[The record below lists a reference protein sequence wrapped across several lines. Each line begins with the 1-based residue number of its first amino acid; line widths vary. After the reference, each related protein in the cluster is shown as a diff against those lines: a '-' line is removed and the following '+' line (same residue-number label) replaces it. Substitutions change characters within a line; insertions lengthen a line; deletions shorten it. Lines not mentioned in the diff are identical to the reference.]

1 MAYRK
6 EMTYSCAKNW
16 NVSDSSMNSP
26 RYVRWGESNKIPEL
40 RIEPGW
46 TLLVMEGGK
55 KNWYW
60 WRNDTGWVERRT
72 VTGVSTLLKIDNE
85 ISNRSS
91 NHKNQRRVKNWQCYS
106 DEEESGGQSATE
118 PAEALPETGMAVN
131 RNCVNREFHRFCPD
145 FIKGMSAQRIDR
157 RVYVGTVSSSSENPL
172 WNCFHANGDCK
183 TFERRTK
190 ARLREFSTRNVGSFL
205 KVADLAVISW
215 NARWND
221 EVDMRPLMYSSFFVN
236 T

>member
-6 EMTYSCAKNW
+6 ETTYSCAKNW

-60 WRNDTGWVERRT
+60 WRNDTA
-72 VTGVSTLLKIDNE
+72 
-85 ISNRSS
+85 
-91 NHKNQRRVKNWQCYS
+91 

-118 PAEALPETGMAVN
+118 PVEALPETGMAVN

-145 FIKGMSAQRIDR
+145 IIKGMSAQRIDR
-157 RVYVGTVSSSSENPL
+157 RAYVGTVSSSSENPS

-215 NARWND
+215 NASFTWDIIDNRLWANAPWPATIR
-221 EVDMRPLMYSSFFVN
+221 VYFSSFEGGYLDINPNSYYNQKLRFRFKFSN
-236 T
+236 NFSSIC

>member
-6 EMTYSCAKNW
+6 ETTYSCAKNW
-16 NVSDSSMNSP
+16 NVLDSSMNSP

-131 RNCVNREFHRFCPD
+131 RNCVNRNSTDSVPISSRECLLRELTVVCTLEPCPAVVK
-145 FIKGMSAQRIDR
+145 IPCGI
-157 RVYVGTVSSSSENPL
+157 VSTLTMTAKPSSE
-172 WNCFHANGDCK
+172 
-183 TFERRTK
+183 ERK
-190 ARLREFSTRNVGSFL
+190 LG
-205 KVADLAVISW
+205 
-215 NARWND
+215 
-221 EVDMRPLMYSSFFVN
+221 
-236 T
+236 